1 MFFKKKNVIK
11 TYDAENKKPAIR
23 ASICTGEEVAGFR
36 DIHTGSFEEV
46 MLIRSEK
53 DLKEF
58 RRAYGIEGGFHCP
71 HSARCDIL
79 MHINLRV
86 LWHCWNPCTGYLQ
99 NGEKHESISS

>member
-36 DIHTGSFEEV
+36 DIHTGNFEEV

-58 RRAYGIEGGFHCP
+58 RRAYGI
-71 HSARCDIL
+71 D
-79 MHINLRV
+79 
-86 LWHCWNPCTGYLQ
+86 
-99 NGEKHESISS
+99 GEIEKFY